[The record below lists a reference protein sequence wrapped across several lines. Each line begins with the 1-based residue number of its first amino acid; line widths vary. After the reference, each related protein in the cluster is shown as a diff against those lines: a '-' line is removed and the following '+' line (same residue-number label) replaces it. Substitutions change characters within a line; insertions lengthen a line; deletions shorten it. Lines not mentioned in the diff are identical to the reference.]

1 MSGPVPIV
9 HSILDA
15 DALGAEI
22 QSFFGLP
29 DPFRCELLTRGM
41 NDVYLI
47 RSDGRRFAARVWRTG
62 VRSESDVVYELEYL
76 NYLDAAGVPV
86 PNSVAAANGA
96 RYFPI
101 GGPEGRR
108 HVALFDW
115 IDGRAYGAA
124 PDARLAGRIGGLL
137 GEVHRL
143 APDFRASVERHIDY
157 PGGIRDGFTALSEL
171 VAHRPDDLAY
181 YAEVRDALV
190 GALGALDPERVPSGP
205 THGDFHAF
213 NVFVGCDD
221 HLTLMDFDNAG
232 EGHFAQE
239 LMSFVWSARK
249 SELGEPVVEG
259 FIEGYDAVRPLSPYE
274 RDLFPL
280 FLAVKEFRYLCGF
293 AANVNAVGHVAF
305 RWPGLDW
312 FAQSVRRHAADA
324 NLL

>member
-22 QSFFGLP
+22 QNFYGLP

-47 RSDGRRFAARVWRTG
+47 RSDGRRYAARVWRTG

-76 NYLDAAGVPV
+76 NYLDAGGVPV
-86 PNSVAAANGA
+86 PDSVAAANGA

-101 GGPEGRR
+101 AGPEGRR

-157 PGGIRDGFTALSEL
+157 PGGIRDGFAALSEL

-181 YAEVRDALV
+181 YAEVRDALA
-190 GALGALDPERVPSGP
+190 GALGGLDPERIPSGP

-213 NVFVGCDD
+213 NVFVGGDD

-259 FIEGYDAVRPLSPYE
+259 FIEGYDAVRPLSRYE

-293 AANVNAVGHVAF
+293 AANVNAIGHVAF

-312 FAQSVRRHAADA
+312 FAQSVRRHAAEA
-324 NLL
+324 KLL